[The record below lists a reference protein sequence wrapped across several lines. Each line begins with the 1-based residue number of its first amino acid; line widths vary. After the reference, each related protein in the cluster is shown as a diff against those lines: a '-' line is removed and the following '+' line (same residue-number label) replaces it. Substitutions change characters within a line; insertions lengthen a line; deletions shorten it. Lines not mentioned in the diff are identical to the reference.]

1 MKRLGENRFGQWRL
15 IASMLLTAFPAVAF
29 SQGRPDIIW
38 ASGGHSA
45 SVNSVAY
52 SPDGQLLVSGSGDLT
67 IKLWQRDG
75 TFIKSLAIPYNINA
89 QLTDVRSVAVSSD
102 GKLLAAGV
110 QLFNGNS
117 HFYFGAVQIWRISDG
132 VPVQTLTGYGSGDI
146 TATGVNSVAFSPDGQ
161 YLASGSSDRLVKI
174 WRVANGTLVTSRSDH
189 TQKVNAVAFSPDGQR
204 LASASDDMT
213 AKLYRTSDWG
223 VERTLAGH
231 ANVVLSLAF
240 SPNSARLATGS
251 WDQTVRI
258 WNVIDGSLLF
268 SLSHGSNVHP
278 VAFAPDGRSLASG
291 ARDGSIKLWDPER
304 GVLVD
309 TFLGHTALV
318 LTLAFAPDGGMLASG
333 SWYPEY
339 AIKLWAPPS
348 QRASPIS
355 GLIATLTNH
364 SSSINELIFTA
375 NGRLISGA
383 DTTARFWD
391 GLNGR
396 FLSGINAAASV
407 TTMALSPDGQLLA
420 LPGTNQ
426 TVKIYR
432 TADGTLV
439 QTLVGHTQ
447 DITGLAFSHD
457 GTLLAS
463 GAFFDGNND
472 VIKLWN
478 VSNWTLLR
486 ELSGLNLFGP
496 FQGINFSANDTL
508 LSATCEGVPAVW
520 HVSDGAF
527 VRSFPV
533 VGLTRFSPDGT
544 LLTITSNPIHVYR
557 TLDWMQVAT
566 LSDQNQALA
575 FTPDD
580 HYLALGGQSQIQ
592 FWRVSDWTLQLFYD
606 QELGYPGRGVS
617 SLTFSADG
625 SRFAYGRIDAVV
637 AVATNPFPPFAGKA
651 HRFPRN
657 ASGFPYRISM
667 QSP

>member
-1 MKRLGENRFGQWRL
+1 MNRLGKNRFSRWRL
-15 IASMLLTAFPAVAF
+15 IASALLTVLPTVAF
-29 SQGRPDIIW
+29 SQGRPDIVW
-38 ASGGHSA
+38 ASGGHSN

-52 SPDGQLLVSGSGDLT
+52 SPDGQLLVSGSSDET
-67 IKLWQRDG
+67 IKLWRRDR
-75 TFIKSLAIPYNINA
+75 TFVKSLSIPYNING
-89 QLTDVRSVAVSSD
+89 QLTDVRSVAVSPD
-102 GKLLAAGV
+102 GKLLAVGV
-110 QLFNGNS
+110 QLFNGVS
-117 HFYFGAVQIWRISDG
+117 HTYTGAVEVWRISDS
-132 VPVQTLTGYGSGDI
+132 VLAQTLTGYGSGDI
-146 TATGVNSVAFSPDGQ
+146 TVTGVNSVAFSSDGQ
-161 YLASGSSDRLVKI
+161 YLATGSWDRLVKV
-174 WRVANGTLVTSRSDH
+174 WRVANGTLVSSRSDH
-189 TQKVNAVAFSPDGQR
+189 AQKVNAVAFSPNGQW

-213 AKLYRTSDWG
+213 VKLYRTSDWG
-223 VERTLAGH
+223 VERTLTGH
-231 ANVVLSLAF
+231 TNLVLSLAF

-251 WDQTVRI
+251 WDQTTRI
-258 WNVIDGSLLF
+258 WNIPDGSLLF
-268 SLSHGSNVHP
+268 SLPHGSNVDP
-278 VAFAPDGRSLASG
+278 VAFAPDGKTLASG

-364 SSSINELIFTA
+364 SSSINELIFTP
-375 NGRLISGA
+375 NGRLISSA

-391 GLNGR
+391 ALSGR
-396 FLSGINAAASV
+396 FLAAINAAASV
-407 TTMALSPDGQLLA
+407 PTMALSPNGQLLA
-420 LPGTNQ
+420 LPGANH

-432 TADGTLV
+432 TSDGVLL

-486 ELSGLNLFGP
+486 ELSGPLIFGP
-496 FQGINFSANDTL
+496 FIGINFSGDDAL
-508 LSATCEGVPAVW
+508 LSAASEGTFAVW

-527 VRSFPV
+527 IRSFPG

-544 LLTITSNPIHVYR
+544 LLAVTSNPIHVYR
-557 TLDWMQVAT
+557 TSDWLQVAT

-575 FTPDD
+575 FTPDG
-580 HYLALGGQSQIQ
+580 HYLAVGGQSQIQ

-606 QELGYPGRGVS
+606 QELGYAGRGVTA
-617 SLTFSADG
+617 LAFSPDA
-625 SRFAYGRIDAVV
+625 SRFAYGRTDAVV
-637 AVATNPFPPFAGKA
+637 AVATNPFPPKA
-651 HRFPRN
+651 SR
-657 ASGFPYRISM
+657 
-667 QSP
+667 

>member
-1 MKRLGENRFGQWRL
+1 MKALGKNRFGGWRVL
-15 IASMLLTAFPAVAF
+15 ASILLTTLPTVAL

-38 ASGGHSA
+38 AKGGHSF

-52 SPDGQLLVSGSGDLT
+52 SPDGQLLASGSGDLT

-89 QLTDVRSVAVSSD
+89 QLTDVRSVAVSSN

-223 VERTLAGH
+223 VERTLTGH
-231 ANVVLSLAF
+231 TNLVLSLAF

-268 SLSHGSNVHP
+268 SLSHGSNVYP

-407 TTMALSPDGQLLA
+407 TTMALSPNGQLLA
-420 LPGTNQ
+420 LPGANN

-432 TADGTLV
+432 VSDGTLV
-439 QTLVGHTQ
+439 QTLVGHT
-447 DITGLAFSHD
+447 DYITGLAFSHD

-463 GAFFDGNND
+463 GSFFNFNNNG
-472 VIKLWN
+472 IKLWN

-486 ELSGLNLFGP
+486 ELSGPLILGP
-496 FQGINFSANDTL
+496 FQAINFSADDTL
-508 LSATCEGVPAVW
+508 ISATDEGTPAVW
-520 HVSDGAF
+520 RVSDGTF
-527 VRSFPV
+527 IRSFPNG
-533 VGLTRFSPDGT
+533 GLTRFSPDGT
-544 LLTITSNPIHVYR
+544 LLALSTNPVRVYR
-557 TLDWMQVAT
+557 TSDWAQVAT

-575 FTPDD
+575 FTPDS
-580 HYLALGGQSQIQ
+580 HYLAVGGQSQLQ

-606 QELGYPGRGVS
+606 QELGYAGRGVT
-617 SLTFSADG
+617 SLAFSPNA
-625 SRFAYGRIDAVV
+625 SRFAYGRTDAVV
-637 AVATNPFPPFAGKA
+637 AVATNPFPPKA
-651 HRFPRN
+651 SR
-657 ASGFPYRISM
+657 
-667 QSP
+667 